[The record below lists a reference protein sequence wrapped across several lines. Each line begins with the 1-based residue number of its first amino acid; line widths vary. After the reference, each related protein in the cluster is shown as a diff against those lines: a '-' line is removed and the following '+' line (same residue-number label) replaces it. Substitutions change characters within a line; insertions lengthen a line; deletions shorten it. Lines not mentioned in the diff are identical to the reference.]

1 MTMLEGELAHLLM
14 ALMDRQRANFMR
26 VVGMHDL
33 SPPQFQALRRLHLEG
48 SMPMSD
54 LAERMACD
62 ASNVTGISDRLEA
75 RGLVSRQPHPHD
87 RRVKTLVLTPEG
99 EKVAQAVFADLVA
112 HGWAQDLEPEE
123 RIVMRDLLRKVV
135 GESHPYSDPIVMQG
149 G

>member
-1 MTMLEGELAHLLM
+1 MLEGELAHLLM
-14 ALMDRQRANFMR
+14 ALMDRQKTTFMR
-26 VVGMHDL
+26 VVSLHDL

-54 LAERMACD
+54 LADRMACD

-75 RGLVSRQPHPHD
+75 RGLVTRQPHPHD

-99 EKVAQAVFADLVA
+99 EKVAQAVFADLVEN
-112 HGWAQDLEPEE
+112 GWAHDLEPDE
-123 RIVMRDLLRKVV
+123 RIAMRDLLRKVV
-135 GESHPYSDPIVMQG
+135 GTDHPYADPIVQQG